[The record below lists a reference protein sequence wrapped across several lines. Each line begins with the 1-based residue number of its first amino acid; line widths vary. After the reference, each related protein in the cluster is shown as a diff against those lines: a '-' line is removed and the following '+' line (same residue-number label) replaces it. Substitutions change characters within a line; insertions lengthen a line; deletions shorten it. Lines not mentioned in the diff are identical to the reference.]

1 MDSVQKFLQ
10 VFIFI
15 LTIARN
21 DHIFRMKIG
30 FHKFKYLQLDTRFE
44 KQICQYEYQRI
55 NDKKYSYMVI
65 SAVKSPSEI
74 FTMIL

>member
-1 MDSVQKFLQ
+1 
-10 VFIFI
+10 
-15 LTIARN
+15 
-21 DHIFRMKIG
+21 MKIG